1 MKLTGSSPHGDSGG
15 TASGPKQSWLESF
28 LGNKP
33 LLCRI
38 VGRIV
43 RPDDIEDIVQETFL
57 HSFKA
62 ANLQDIGNP
71 RAFMAKTARN
81 LALNHVGSAA
91 QRLNQSIEELVEL
104 EHEFEALT
112 PSLESQHQSAEE
124 FLVFCR
130 AVADMPLMCRKV
142 FILKKV
148 YGLSQREIASYLG
161 ISESTVEKH
170 VAKGLLLAADYMVSQ
185 GWRSD
190 RSITGAAAGKR
201 AESREIARQ
210 MEQ

>member
-1 MKLTGSSPHGDSGG
+1 MSFMNKLAGNLAGKP
-15 TASGPKQSWLESF
+15 WLESF

-57 HSFKA
+57 HSFA
-62 ANLQDIGNP
+62 ASNRQQIDNP
-71 RAFMAKTARN
+71 RAFMVKTARN
-81 LALNHVGSAA
+81 LALNHIGRAE
-91 QRLNQSIEELVEL
+91 QRLNQSIEELVGL
-104 EHEFEALT
+104 DGEFEELT

-130 AVADMPLMCRKV
+130 AVADLPLVCRKV

-148 YGLSQREIASYLG
+148 YGLSQKEIASYLD

-170 VAKGLLLAADYMVSQ
+170 VAKGLLLTADYMASH
-185 GWRSD
+185 GWYNDKARIGNGRSGT
-190 RSITGAAAGKR
+190 RR
-201 AESREIARQ
+201 V
-210 MEQ
+210 EQ

>member
-1 MKLTGSSPHGDSGG
+1 MNR
-15 TASGPKQSWLESF
+15 WLDSF
-28 LGNKP
+28 LGSKP

-57 HSFKA
+57 HSFA
-62 ANLQDIGNP
+62 ASNKQQIENP

-81 LALNHVGSAA
+81 LALNHVGRAE
-91 QRLNQSIEELVEL
+91 QRLNQSIEELVGL
-104 EHEFEALT
+104 DGEFEELT

-130 AVADMPLMCRKV
+130 AVAELPLVCRKV

-148 YGLSQREIASYLG
+148 YGLSQREIARYLG
-161 ISESTVEKH
+161 ITESTVEKH
-170 VAKGLLLAADYMVSQ
+170 VAKGLLLAADYMGSR
-185 GWRSD
+185 GYRMDSKAAGRD
-190 RSITGAAAGKR
+190 RSHPR
-201 AESREIARQ
+201 RV
-210 MEQ
+210 EQ